1 MPYNKYPHEH
11 SECRL
16 PMCSAQCA
24 ASIVHVGQEC
34 QLLKQFD
41 LKISMDDPEGHV
53 IYCVSISID
62 ISFKL
67 DAYGC

>member
-1 MPYNKYPHEH
+1 
-11 SECRL
+11 
-16 PMCSAQCA
+16 MCSAQCA
-24 ASIVHVGQEC
+24 ASIVHVDQEC